1 MSLIK
6 QPLFTLGKDMI
17 QKIITDDSK
26 ANNSVPVAT
35 SMLQE
40 KRKDLRKKEHRPAEY
55 LIEHGIRIV
64 SFLSIAFILLIFI
77 FVFREAAT
85 IFSPQKETHT
95 TATTETNDVET
106 YGEPENSIPEES
118 SIETYGGDDIV
129 VLPSMESTVMPDEE
143 AIPKSSIKNLFDK
156 IWQPTS
162 VIPKY
167 GIWPLLVGSLNVA
180 LLSLLIAAPLA
191 ILAALYTSTF
201 ASNRVKEIVKP
212 IIEILAGFPS
222 VVIGFIALTVFASI
236 LQSIFGLQYRLNA
249 FTGGIAMAI
258 AIIPVIFTISEDA
271 INSVPRS
278 YVDASLALGAEKWE
292 TAVFVVLPAAVP
304 GIFAAILL
312 GIGRAIGETMI
323 VLMAT
328 GNAAFA
334 TFNPF
339 EPVRTMSATIGAEMA
354 EVVFGDFHYSV
365 LFFIGIILFAISFLI
380 NLTAETVVRKLVMRQ
395 FK

>member
-1 MSLIK
+1 
-6 QPLFTLGKDMI
+6 
-17 QKIITDDSK
+17 
-26 ANNSVPVAT
+26 
-35 SMLQE
+35 
-40 KRKDLRKKEHRPAEY
+40 
-55 LIEHGIRIV
+55 
-64 SFLSIAFILLIFI
+64 
-77 FVFREAAT
+77 
-85 IFSPQKETHT
+85 
-95 TATTETNDVET
+95 
-106 YGEPENSIPEES
+106 
-118 SIETYGGDDIV
+118 
-129 VLPSMESTVMPDEE
+129 
-143 AIPKSSIKNLFDK
+143 
-156 IWQPTS
+156 
-162 VIPKY
+162 
-167 GIWPLLVGSLNVA
+167 
-180 LLSLLIAAPLA
+180 
-191 ILAALYTSTF
+191 
-201 ASNRVKEIVKP
+201 
-212 IIEILAGFPS
+212 
-222 VVIGFIALTVFASI
+222 
-236 LQSIFGLQYRLNA
+236 LNA

-292 TAVFVVLPAAVP
+292 TAVFVVLPAAIP

>member
-1 MSLIK
+1 MI
-6 QPLFTLGKDMI
+6 GKSTI
-17 QKIITDDSK
+17 
-26 ANNSVPVAT
+26 NNSSSTGHVSE
-35 SMLQE
+35 SMQLIQG
-40 KRKDLRKKEHRPAEY
+40 KWKDLRKKESRPAEF
-55 LIEHGIRIV
+55 LIEQGIRVV
-64 SFLSIAFILLIFI
+64 SFLSIAFIVLIFI
-77 FVFREAAT
+77 FVFREAAS
-85 IFSPQKETHT
+85 IFSPHNEKHTENAAIETYSP
-95 TATTETNDVET
+95 ET
-106 YGEPENSIPEES
+106 YGDANNTLPDQSSVES
-118 SIETYGGDDIV
+118 YGGDNIV
-129 VLPSMESTVMPDEE
+129 VLPSMESTTAPNDD
-143 AIPKSSIKNLFDK
+143 ALPKSSIKNLFDK

-167 GIWPLLVGSLNVA
+167 GIWPLLVGSLKVA

-191 ILAALYTSTF
+191 ILATLYTSTF

-212 IIEILAGFPS
+212 IIELLAGFPS
-222 VVIGFIALTVFASI
+222 VVIGFIALIVFASI
-236 LQSIFGLQYRLNA
+236 LQSMFGLQYRLNA
-249 FTGGIAMAI
+249 FTGGVAMAI

-365 LFFIGIILFAISFLI
+365 LFFIGIILFVISFLI

>member
-1 MSLIK
+1 
-6 QPLFTLGKDMI
+6 MI
-17 QKIITDDSK
+17 EKITRRYSG
-26 ANNSVPVAT
+26 ANDRIPESAPKK
-35 SMLQE
+35 QE
-40 KRKDLRKKEHRPAEY
+40 KWKDLRKKERRPAEF
-55 LIEHGIRIV
+55 LIEQSIRMV

-77 FVFREAAT
+77 FVFREAAS
-85 IFSPQKETHT
+85 IFSPQEVKHTENTVLETYSP
-95 TATTETNDVET
+95 ET
-106 YGEPENSIPEES
+106 YGETENTLPAQSSVES
-118 SIETYGGDDIV
+118 YGGDDIV
-129 VLPSMESTVMPDEE
+129 VLPTMESAAPPNKD
-143 AIPKSSIKNLFDK
+143 AIPKSSIKNLLDK

-162 VIPKY
+162 VIPKF
-167 GIWPLLVGSLNVA
+167 GIWPLLVGSFKVA

-201 ASNRVKEIVKP
+201 ASGRMKEIVKP
-212 IIEILAGFPS
+212 MIEILAGFPS
-222 VVIGFIALTVFASI
+222 VVIGFIALIVFASI

-292 TAVFVVLPAAVP
+292 TAVFVVLPAAIP

>member
-1 MSLIK
+1 MTAINTKNYFSGSEHNSESSPLI
-6 QPLFTLGKDMI
+6 QGKW
-17 QKIITDDSK
+17 
-26 ANNSVPVAT
+26 
-35 SMLQE
+35 
-40 KRKDLRKKEHRPAEY
+40 KDLRKKEHRPAEF
-55 LIEHGIRIV
+55 LIEQGIRVV
-64 SFLSIAFILLIFI
+64 SFLSIAFIVLIFI
-77 FVFREAAT
+77 FVFREAAS
-85 IFSPQKETHT
+85 IFSPHTEKHTGNTAIETYT
-95 TATTETNDVET
+95 PET
-106 YGEPENSIPEES
+106 YGETDNSSAAQSSVES
-118 SIETYGGDDIV
+118 YGSDDIV
-129 VLPSMESTVMPDEE
+129 VLPLVESTAVPNDD
-143 AIPKSSIKNLFDK
+143 ALPKSSIKNLFDK

-167 GIWPLLVGSLNVA
+167 GIWPLLVGSLKVA

-212 IIEILAGFPS
+212 VIEILAGFPS
-222 VVIGFIALTVFASI
+222 VVIGFIALIVFASI
-236 LQSIFGLQYRLNA
+236 LQNTFGLQYRLNA
-249 FTGGIAMAI
+249 FTGGVAMAI

-271 INSVPRS
+271 LNSVPRS
-278 YVDASLALGAEKWE
+278 YIDASLALGAEKWE

>member
-1 MSLIK
+1 
-6 QPLFTLGKDMI
+6 MI
-17 QKIITDDSK
+17 PKIITD
-26 ANNSVPVAT
+26 NSSVINKIPVSMT
-35 SMLQE
+35 MLQE
-40 KRKDLRKKEHRPAEY
+40 KRNDLRKKEHRPAEF
-55 LIEHGIRIV
+55 LIEHSIRII
-64 SFLSIAFILLIFI
+64 SFLSIAFIMLIFI
-77 FVFREAAT
+77 FVFREAAS
-85 IFSPQKETHT
+85 IFSPHQETHSA
-95 TATTETNDVET
+95 TATAETNTVET
-106 YGEPENSIPEES
+106 YGEPETTTPGQS
-118 SIETYGGDDIV
+118 SVETYGGDDIV
-129 VLPSMESTVMPDEE
+129 DLPSMESAATPNHE

-156 IWQPTS
+156 VWQPTS
-162 VIPKY
+162 MIPKY

-201 ASNRVKEIVKP
+201 ASNRMKEIVKP

-222 VVIGFIALTVFASI
+222 VVIGFIALIVLASI
-236 LQSIFGLQYRLNA
+236 LQSLLGLQYRLNA
-249 FTGGIAMAI
+249 FTGGLAMAI

-292 TAVFVVLPAAVP
+292 TAVFVVLPAAIP

-334 TFNPF
+334 SFNPF